1 MAKIKD
7 KEKILKPARERQLV
21 TYKRAPI
28 RLLSDFSRETF
39 HARKNWYKIFKVMK
53 SKYLQPKLLYPARLS
68 FKTEEIKSFPDKKK
82 LKESVTTKLAL

>member
-1 MAKIKD
+1 MHSKTLPPRHRKIK
-7 KEKILKPARERQLV
+7 KAKVKKNGKSHKIKTV
-21 TYKRAPI
+21 TYREAPI

-68 FKTEEIKSFPDKKK
+68 LKIEGEIKSFPVKI
-82 LKESVTTKLAL
+82 